1 MKKIPLLITA
11 LMSLKLS
18 AQQVQ
23 TDTKEVKTSVDAVTV
38 FNNGAQIT
46 RKKTVLLP
54 KGVTQL
60 RFTDLSPYI
69 SAESITV
76 KATTGVTILSVNHKI
91 NFLDQA
97 KAAPELEQLKKDIE
111 AAVRERETE
120 LTRLEVIK
128 ENIDLLQKNKD
139 LSGKNNPVQ
148 LGNLQQVADYYN
160 RRLTELKLEENKRN
174 ETLDALEKRLRNL
187 QNQKTTLEGKTNTER
202 GEISIKVSA
211 DAAKNVPFE
220 LRYVV
225 DNARWQPSYDLRAS
239 DINQPIRLVYKASV
253 QQDTKEDWDNV
264 HLTLSSAE
272 PTLSNEAPE
281 LNPYYID
288 YGVNHPSFK
297 NKKMDT
303 PLRSL
308 SGMIQ
313 GIITD
318 EQGEPLPGVSVV
330 VKGTSRG
337 VATDFDGKFS
347 ISTNVVGNNN
357 LVISYIGFKTQ
368 VVSPKPVMRIAL
380 KEDNMQ
386 LEEVVVSGYTGSK
399 KRSRKERDLAREAV
413 KAEKVVE
420 EEQPT
425 VALKTIDTP
434 TNVQF
439 NIEVPYTIK
448 SNNQVYAVDIQS
460 LKVPT
465 QYKYYTVPA
474 AEKTA
479 FLMAQLTDYRAY
491 NLLEGEANIF
501 YEDTFIGK
509 TSIDPNQL
517 SDTLKISLGQDKKVI
532 INREAV
538 KQLTSRQTLGSK
550 EETTRHWKTT
560 VRNAKSEPI
569 QITVLDQLPVSRRK
583 EIEVINK
590 NVSGG
595 KLNPDTGEITW
606 ELTLQPPEQ
615 KELEVEYN
623 VKYPKHRRVLI
634 E

>member
-1 MKKIPLLITA
+1 MKKITLLITA
-11 LMSLKLS
+11 LMSLTLS
-18 AQQVQ
+18 AQQVP

-174 ETLDALEKRLRNL
+174 ETLDALDKRLRNL

-225 DNARWQPSYDLRAS
+225 DNAHWQPSYDLRAS

-253 QQDTKEDWDNV
+253 QQDTKEDWNNV

-288 YGVNHPSFK
+288 YGVNRPSFK
-297 NKKMDT
+297 NKKIDT

-318 EQGEPLPGVSVV
+318 EQGEPLPGVYVV
-330 VKGTSRG
+330 VKGTTNG
-337 VATDFDGKFS
+337 VSTDFDGKFS

-357 LVISYIGFKTQ
+357 LEISYIGFKTQ
-368 VVSPKPVMRIAL
+368 VVRPKPVMRIAL

-399 KRSRKERDLAREAV
+399 KRSRKERDLAREVA
-413 KAEKVVE
+413 KAEKVV

-448 SNNQVYAVDIQS
+448 SDNQVYAVDIQS

-474 AEKTA
+474 AEKAA

-517 SDTLKISLGQDKKVI
+517 SDTLKISLGQDKKVVV
-532 INREAV
+532 NREAV
-538 KQLTSRQTLGSK
+538 KQLTSRQMLGSK
-550 EETTRHWKTT
+550 EESTRHWKTT

-569 QITVLDQLPVSRRK
+569 HITVLDQLPVSRRK

-606 ELTLQPPEQ
+606 ELTLQPSEK
-615 KELEVEYN
+615 KELEVEYS
-623 VKYPKHRRVLI
+623 VKYPKNRRVMI

>member
-11 LMSLKLS
+11 LMSLTLS
-18 AQQVQ
+18 AQQVP

-318 EQGEPLPGVSVV
+318 GQGEPLPGVSVV

-448 SNNQVYAVDIQS
+448 SDNQVYAVDIQS
-460 LKVPT
+460 LKLPT
-465 QYKYYTVPA
+465 QYKY
-474 AEKTA
+474 
-479 FLMAQLTDYRAY
+479 
-491 NLLEGEANIF
+491 
-501 YEDTFIGK
+501 
-509 TSIDPNQL
+509 
-517 SDTLKISLGQDKKVI
+517 
-532 INREAV
+532 
-538 KQLTSRQTLGSK
+538 
-550 EETTRHWKTT
+550 
-560 VRNAKSEPI
+560 
-569 QITVLDQLPVSRRK
+569 
-583 EIEVINK
+583 
-590 NVSGG
+590 
-595 KLNPDTGEITW
+595 
-606 ELTLQPPEQ
+606 
-615 KELEVEYN
+615 
-623 VKYPKHRRVLI
+623 
-634 E
+634 